1 MHIRVTIKMIKKP
14 KQIKKELDQYVIGQ
28 HDAKKKLSVAA
39 YNHLKRING
48 HENRKNNLLFIGPTG
63 CGKTYMV
70 SVLSNIIDI
79 PFLIVDA
86 TSFTSAGFHGRS
98 VEEIV
103 IDLIAMCD
111 GNELLASKS
120 IVFIDEIDKIKK
132 SKNSD
137 SEINNLGVQ
146 QSLLKLIE
154 GSEVSY
160 VSKKSVNGEAD
171 KKFNTKNILFIC
183 SGAFQGLKKIENQ
196 DLINFGM
203 MPEFLGRF
211 SSISKLDKLNKED
224 YKNILKESKDSI
236 LNEFKEWFE
245 SEKSELIV
253 KEDAIDFIAE
263 KAEEKDLGARGLHGI
278 LDDIFLD
285 IQFELPSMIIKPH
298 FFILD
303 KESIENNK
311 LKKGYRKNETV

>member
-1 MHIRVTIKMIKKP
+1 MIKKP
-14 KQIKKELDQYVIGQ
+14 KQIKKELDDYVIGQ

-70 SVLSNIIDI
+70 STLSKIINV

-86 TSFTSAGFHGRS
+86 TSFTSAGFQGRS

-103 IDLIAMCD
+103 IDLMTMCD
-111 GNELLASKS
+111 GNEIKASKS

-160 VSKKSVNGEAD
+160 VSKNSINGEAD

-183 SGAFQGLKKIENQ
+183 SGAFHGLEEVSSDKII
-196 DLINFGM
+196 DFGI

-236 LNEFKEWFE
+236 LNEFKEWFK
-245 SEKSELIV
+245 SEKSELVV
-253 KEDAIDFIAE
+253 KEDAIDLIAE

-285 IQFELPSMIIKPH
+285 IQFELPSMIVRPD

-303 KESIENNK
+303 KESIEINK
-311 LKKGYRKNETV
+311 LKKGYKKNETIQIQSKI